1 MLVLPPPAVVL
12 KHLFGVS
19 PTSIVFGTVEGKF
32 DRKTITAIGSGKAKD
47 ATYERFR
54 DTLPPEIAT
63 YFRAE
68 TDAIKAAGE
77 EAEFGPIGALAEA
90 TSWRVFFGAGRRT
103 IGPGSVDGWPEP
115 ISRRLFALDDA
126 SVRVAKAA
134 EQDEFSEAA
143 AIIRTSAIGPYV
155 DGPVL
160 NQLRAGNSRE
170 AVGSAIATVQM
181 AGTLFLFACFDKAFG
196 RPDTTN
202 PTRSMAARFMP
213 ENPNDPTDQPMPRFL
228 RYLFEHYRITGKAD
242 AVRKGLGGSGS
253 IVDRSEYR
261 KIERWVSGEAFPE
274 EGAFVDLLITVNR
287 TQEVTAAA
295 DPDHAFKKC
304 LYYGLRFLSRL
315 SVEVAETPHA
325 VPGGS
330 FAGYFAL
337 YDAIY
342 QSLEN
347 PATGTAAR

>member
-170 AVGSAIATVQM
+170 AVGSAI
-181 AGTLFLFACFDKAFG
+181 
-196 RPDTTN
+196 
-202 PTRSMAARFMP
+202 
-213 ENPNDPTDQPMPRFL
+213 
-228 RYLFEHYRITGKAD
+228 
-242 AVRKGLGGSGS
+242 
-253 IVDRSEYR
+253 EYR